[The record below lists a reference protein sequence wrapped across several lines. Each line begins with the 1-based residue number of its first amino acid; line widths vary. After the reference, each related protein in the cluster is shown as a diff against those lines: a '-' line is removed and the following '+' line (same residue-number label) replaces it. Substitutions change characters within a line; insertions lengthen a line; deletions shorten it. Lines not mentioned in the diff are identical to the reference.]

1 MYVLLCWVFFML
13 QSLQSVFLVFTVKH
27 ACMKRVSEDCLVKS
41 KLYIYCRALNKQ
53 RSNNGFFQGNLKDLI
68 RVLVT
73 NHDFKNQVVCYYTH
87 LAIQVFLFK
96 RKHIA
101 SFRTVK

>member
-1 MYVLLCWVFFML
+1 MYPILFYTLENFSTKNVYVHQNRIYVLLCCFFFML

-53 RSNNGFFQGNLKDLI
+53 RSNNGFFQGHSKDLI

-73 NHDFKNQVVCYYTH
+73 NHDFKNQVVC
-87 LAIQVFLFK
+87 
-96 RKHIA
+96 
-101 SFRTVK
+101 

>member
-1 MYVLLCWVFFML
+1 MYPILFYTLENFSTKMFMYIKIVCTFYCVVVFFML

-53 RSNNGFFQGNLKDLI
+53 RSNNGFFQGHLKDLI

-73 NHDFKNQVVCYYTH
+73 NHDFKNQVMC
-87 LAIQVFLFK
+87 
-96 RKHIA
+96 
-101 SFRTVK
+101 